1 MRKDCEGCA
10 YLRGFGYCIYNGECT
25 DLDSW
30 TDILDVT
37 KMADIDDYKKLPE
50 STICCYEI
58 SKYGKHSHSPETEIV
73 YVDEPNRVVGTRGG
87 IRNDADK
94 PDWSLLPLKTIEG
107 LVKVLTYGAKKYS
120 RDNWKK
126 VSNERN
132 FAALMRHLSKWQDGE
147 EFDPESGLH
156 HLDHALCDLMFI
168 RHNIVPHIYK
178 GDECKECLQ

>member
-73 YVDEPNRVVGTRGG
+73 YVDEPNRIVGERGG
-87 IRNDADK
+87 LKNDANK
-94 PDWSLLPLKTIEG
+94 LDWTMLPFEAIEEILKIMD
-107 LVKVLTYGAKKYS
+107 YGAKKYE

-126 VSNERN
+126 VEPNRYI
-132 FAALMRHLSKWQDGE
+132 AALFRHIVAEIKGEDYDKESGRLHLS
-147 EFDPESGLH
+147 
-156 HLDHALCDLMFI
+156 HAACCILFLLYLKM
-168 RHNIVPHIYK
+168 
-178 GDECKECLQ
+178 KEVGIINEKNKIG

>member
-30 TDILDVT
+30 TDIVDVT
-37 KMADIDDYKKLPE
+37 KMVDIDDCKKLPKE
-50 STICCYEI
+50 MLKADRI
-58 SKYGKHSHSPETEIV
+58 KHQEF
-73 YVDEPNRVVGTRGG
+73 VDELQRTVETSGG

-168 RHNIVPHIYK
+168 RHNIVPHK
-178 GDECKECLQ
+178 NDGEGDKKCIS